1 MLTSPPSVIPST
13 DWLPAFLM
21 ICPECSA
28 SLPANV
34 VRASIG
40 DVILLG
46 HTQTGVFLLVSLFST
61 TKNRVPSKHDT
72 PQTGP
77 KGGGRRFSKTQGSG
91 RVPLRV
97 HGVIQGCMWE
107 GQRLGRKMAKPGY
120 ILLVTLF
127 VRVWALSIFFRGF
140 KRNRKGKATKK
151 KCGGFPEN
159 RHPRCWVS
167 PQQQTHGVDLFDWG
181 QSGERKGPGQAS
193 REGSKERLQRGFRLG
208 ILLACP
214 FARVGTFVAAVA
226 KRNERET
233 TFVGHV

>member
-1 MLTSPPSVIPST
+1 MGGPAPRKKNGEAGVHSFSDSVCEGLGP
-13 DWLPAFLM
+13 FLFF
-21 ICPECSA
+21 S
-28 SLPANV
+28 
-34 VRASIG
+34 
-40 DVILLG
+40 
-46 HTQTGVFLLVSLFST
+46 GVSSET
-61 TKNRVPSKHDT
+61 
-72 PQTGP
+72 
-77 KGGGRRFSKTQGSG
+77 
-91 RVPLRV
+91 
-97 HGVIQGCMWE
+97 E
-107 GQRLGRKMAKPGY
+107 
-120 ILLVTLF
+120 
-127 VRVWALSIFFRGF
+127 
-140 KRNRKGKATKK
+140 KGKPPKK

-167 PQQQTHGVDLFDWG
+167 PQQQTRGVDLFDWG